1 MKPFPWGLLTLILLA
16 LDLVLTVFYI
26 LRKRLAR
33 RMLRRLIAKGKRSDA
48 SLWLM
53 EARSKR
59 LIRPVEYSAW
69 RKEFGLE
76 EMQ

>member
-1 MKPFPWGLLTLILLA
+1 MKPFPWGLLTIVLLA
-16 LDLVLTVFYI
+16 LDLVLTAFYI

-33 RMLRRLIAKGKRSDA
+33 RMLRRLIAKGKRDDA

-53 EARSKR
+53 EARSRR
-59 LIRPVEYSAW
+59 LIRAGEYSTW

-76 EMQ
+76 EV

>member
-1 MKPFPWGLLTLILLA
+1 MKPFPWGLLTIGLFA

-33 RMLRRLIAKGKRSDA
+33 HMLRRMIAKGKRSDA

-59 LIRPVEYSAW
+59 LIRPVEYRAW
-69 RKEFGLE
+69 QKEFGLE
-76 EMQ
+76 DK

>member
-1 MKPFPWGLLTLILLA
+1 MKSFPWGLLTLALLA

-26 LRKRLAR
+26 LRKRLAH
-33 RMLRRLIAKGKRSDA
+33 RMLRRMIARGKRHDA
-48 SLWLM
+48 GLWLM
-53 EARSKR
+53 EARSRR

-76 EMQ
+76 EQ